1 MLLFSDKN
9 KPEENS
15 DVVHFAAKTPRT
27 DGFFKYSYNGLT
39 GKYNGYFIR
48 EPFFKKLY
56 EYNTLEQ
63 RYLHTYEL
71 NYTKEEIKFLIYHLF
86 ELRKATFK
94 YYFFDANCASQITD
108 LISVIDSKNIEKSK
122 GYYLPIYTISD
133 FENRITSVKSH
144 MPIINK
150 IDFLTQKMTSNEK
163 NEFYKFIKNSNKV
176 DENYSDILKEA
187 IQLNTIL
194 NFKKFNKVDKNYQ
207 NTMSQTFIPTLID
220 DKNLHPLKKTKPS
233 TYEVGYI
240 KKDDDFLS
248 LKYRPIFLELKDFQY
263 RGLQKS
269 EINALTFELL
279 LNEETSKL
287 NYLNI
292 LSIRSLPKQ
301 LGYYNPLS
309 WNLYLGVNRQN
320 YTDNIKLNTE
330 VGFGR
335 STNLIG
341 NIHSSLLFNLGSDNE
356 DFYIK
361 PYLYFDY
368 EFKNNIKISATFDY
382 KSYVSKN
389 YYYSQDINIMKKINN
404 NYINFEV
411 SNKSTNDNLNYKL
424 SYIYNF

>member
-1 MLLFSDKN
+1 MSINIYF
-9 KPEENS
+9 
-15 DVVHFAAKTPRT
+15 
-27 DGFFKYSYNGLT
+27 
-39 GKYNGYFIR
+39 GYFIR